1 MSSTFETVIQDS
13 KVTET
18 GQKKPEEVTCDD
30 MKETF
35 LAMKGRPMARATFG
49 PMKDVSEKK
58 YFSETDSTALM

>member
-1 MSSTFETVIQDS
+1 
-13 KVTET
+13 
-18 GQKKPEEVTCDD
+18 

-58 YFSETDSTALM
+58 YFKETDSTALME